1 MGLYVNLRKGFLFY
15 DWGKPV
21 TALGGSARD
30 ITPTL
35 QESSHLIGVA
45 ATIHQRNG
53 RNSWALS
60 TVRKVL
66 PAAQRRKTM
75 YKANF
80 GHENAQHLS
89 SPKSFLQDLEP
100 LSLTSPFNHRWT
112 FTFSPSRA
120 TKGPFSNV
128 TSSRCNFSQRGGK
141 FCSCLTSTRRSPGWL
156 ESYSLGHT
164 GRTRAMNS
172 MDLLIRKAKIF
183 QKWNHSFHRSL
194 YKKLHALGVRSLVM
208 IFR

>member
-1 MGLYVNLRKGFLFY
+1 MGVQL
-15 DWGKPV
+15 D
-21 TALGGSARD
+21 T
-30 ITPTL
+30 TPTL

-53 RNSWALS
+53 RNSWAVS

-89 SPKSFLQDLEP
+89 SPKYFLQDLEP

-120 TKGPFSNV
+120 TKGPLSKV

-141 FCSCLTSTRRSPGWL
+141 FCSCITSTQRSPGSTEIL
-156 ESYSLGHT
+156 QPGP
-164 GRTRAMNS
+164 
-172 MDLLIRKAKIF
+172 
-183 QKWNHSFHRSL
+183 HRP
-194 YKKLHALGVRSLVM
+194 HASNEFDGPSH
-208 IFR
+208 

>member
-1 MGLYVNLRKGFLFY
+1 M
-15 DWGKPV
+15 

-30 ITPTL
+30 TTPTL

-100 LSLTSPFNHRWT
+100 LSLSSPLNHRWT
-112 FTFSPSRA
+112 FTFSRSRA
-120 TKGPFSNV
+120 TKGPLSKV
-128 TSSRCNFSQRGGK
+128 TSSHCNFSQRGGK
-141 FCSCLTSTRRSPGWL
+141 FCS
-156 ESYSLGHT
+156 
-164 GRTRAMNS
+164 
-172 MDLLIRKAKIF
+172 
-183 QKWNHSFHRSL
+183 
-194 YKKLHALGVRSLVM
+194 V
-208 IFR
+208 